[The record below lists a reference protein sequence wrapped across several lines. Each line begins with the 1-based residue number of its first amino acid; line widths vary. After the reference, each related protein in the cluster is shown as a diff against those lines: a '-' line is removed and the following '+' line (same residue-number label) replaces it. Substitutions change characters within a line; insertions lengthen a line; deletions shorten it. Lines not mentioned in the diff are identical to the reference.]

1 MPWIARS
8 SATAKMPTDDPTQSK
23 VIRIDVPT
31 GIRMS
36 LGEVNCRS
44 ALDRRSMERR

>member
-1 MPWIARS
+1 MKLISRSYVPRIARS
-8 SATAKMPTDDPTQSK
+8 SATAKMPTEDPTQSE

-36 LGEVNCRS
+36 LGEGG
-44 ALDRRSMERR
+44 